1 MAAEDSGR
9 KRMKKGY
16 WVTNYRMIT
25 DPEALK
31 NYSALAGPA
40 IEAAGGKFLSRGTA
54 IAAHE
59 AGWVERPVIV
69 ELDRWKW
76 RKPPARATPIVW
88 LSRQ

>member
-1 MAAEDSGR
+1 
-9 KRMKKGY
+9 MKKGY
-16 WVTNYRMIT
+16 WVASYRMIT

-59 AGWVERPVIV
+59 AGCHKA
-69 ELDRWKW
+69 D
-76 RKPPARATPIVW
+76 
-88 LSRQ
+88 Q